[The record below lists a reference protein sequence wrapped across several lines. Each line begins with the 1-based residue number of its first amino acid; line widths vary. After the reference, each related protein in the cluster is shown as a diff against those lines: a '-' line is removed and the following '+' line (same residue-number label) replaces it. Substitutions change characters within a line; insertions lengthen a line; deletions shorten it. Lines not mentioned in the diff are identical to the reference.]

1 MPYDKKGV
9 SRKDHSPVKCI
20 LVVEDDAANGA
31 CFAEMIVQG
40 TPYYVMLAPTSLRAL
55 EIVRHIKPNLFI
67 FDYRLPQMNGVQLFD
82 QLHALLELE
91 DVPALILTACLEDC
105 EAEIETRKLV
115 ALENP
120 SMWTI
125 SSTLSKRC
133 YPGQQVAH
141 LNGQSLCHKGQ
152 DLAATHQ

>member
-9 SRKDHSPVKCI
+9 STKDHSPVKSI

-31 CFAEMIVQG
+31 CIAEMIVQE
-40 TPYYVMLAPTSLRAL
+40 TPYHVLLVPTSPRAL

-82 QLHALLELE
+82 HLHALPELE

-105 EAEIETRKLV
+105 EAEIETRKLI
-115 ALENP
+115 ALRKPFDMDEFLLNIKEMLERP
-120 SMWTI
+120 TD
-125 SSTLSKRC
+125 SSSRQPVLV
-133 YPGQQVAH
+133 P
-141 LNGQSLCHKGQ
+141 
-152 DLAATHQ
+152 